1 MEFKKNKIVK
11 HPIWNI
17 FLLTIGGLFITIG
30 VQSIAAPHG
39 FLTGGT
45 MGLGLLISYNATFL
59 SASVWNLILN
69 IPLLIFA
76 WISISKRFVLYSV
89 YGTVIIAVWSSI
101 IGSFVVPIDT
111 NLYAAILSGMFM
123 GIGNGIMLRSLGSSG
138 GLDLVSVFLNQRFG
152 IAMGML
158 PIIFNTFL
166 FGIAAF
172 TIDLDLIIVSFI
184 QVFILLQVID
194 YVLGMFN
201 RRKTVFII
209 TSKGQEICNAI
220 AADGGRATLLP
231 AYGAYTQ
238 TAKEVIMTV
247 TTNLTLRSLENLV
260 FSYDSHALFTVEST
274 FYVSGAQFARVSK

>member
-1 MEFKKNKIVK
+1 MQLK
-11 HPIWNI
+11 HGCLI
-17 FLLTIGGLFITIG
+17 TTHLFIDVSRT
-30 VQSIAAPHG
+30 SRCPHHAHVRRPVDQTGREGG
-39 FLTGGT
+39 FP
-45 MGLGLLISYNATFL
+45 S
-59 SASVWNLILN
+59 
-69 IPLLIFA
+69 
-76 WISISKRFVLYSV
+76 
-89 YGTVIIAVWSSI
+89 
-101 IGSFVVPIDT
+101 
-111 NLYAAILSGMFM
+111 
-123 GIGNGIMLRSLGSSG
+123 
-138 GLDLVSVFLNQRFG
+138 DLVNVFLNQRFG

-166 FGIAAF
+166 FAIAAF

-184 QVFILLQVID
+184 QVFILLQLID